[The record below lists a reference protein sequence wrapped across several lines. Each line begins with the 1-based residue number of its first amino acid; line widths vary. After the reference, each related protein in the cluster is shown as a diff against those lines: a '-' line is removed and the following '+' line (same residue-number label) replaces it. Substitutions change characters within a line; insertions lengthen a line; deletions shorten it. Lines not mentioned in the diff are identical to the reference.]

1 MDEKTVLGTCLTAL
15 GIGLLMGLERE
26 RAHTGGPGLR
36 SFALVALAGATAA
49 LLARAGDTAWL
60 IGAAMLAVTA
70 VAVANLL
77 RAPQSETAPGMT
89 TNAALVLCFLLGALA
104 TYGHGELAAGL
115 GVAATALMYFRPELH
130 GFSQKLSAVEM
141 RAILQFAAVAFL
153 LLPLLPDATWD
164 PWEVL
169 NPFRIGLLV
178 VLISGLSLAGYAALK
193 LFDHRQAV
201 LAMGLLG
208 GAVSSTATTLAF
220 ARHARDEAVPGA
232 AAALIVS
239 LANLTVLVRI
249 GVIAIAAAPALLPQ
263 LAPVL
268 ATALLVGLLLPLRAW
283 LRLRSMPTR
292 PDLEVKNPADLYS
305 ALGFALLFAIVL
317 VITAVANDALGAT
330 GLYVVAA
337 VSGLT
342 DVDAISLSAMQ
353 MNAQGRI
360 EAGIAVIAIGIAY
373 AANLMFKLG
382 VVGVIGGRTMLR
394 DVAANFACVLT
405 GLVAGMLL
413 WL

>member
-1 MDEKTVLGTCLTAL
+1 MDEKALLSTYLTAL
-15 GIGLLMGLERE
+15 GIGLLMGIERE
-26 RAHTGGPGLR
+26 RAKAGGPGLR
-36 SFALVALAGATAA
+36 SFALVALAGASAA
-49 LLARAGDTAWL
+49 LLGQLADSAWTV
-60 IGAAMLAVTA
+60 GAALIAVTA
-70 VAVANLL
+70 IAVSGSL
-77 RAPQSETAPGMT
+77 RAERSEDGPGAT
-89 TNAALVLCFLLGALA
+89 TSAALLLCFLLGTLCA
-104 TYGHGELAAGL
+104 YDHRELAV
-115 GVAATALMYFRPELH
+115 GVAVTATALMYFRPELH
-130 GFSQKLSAVEM
+130 GFSQRLSAVEM

-153 LLPLLPDATWD
+153 LLPLLPDRTWD
-164 PWEVL
+164 PWDVL

-220 ARHARDEAVPGA
+220 SRHARSETVPDR

-249 GVIAIAAAPALLPQ
+249 GVISIAAAPALLPK
-263 LAPVL
+263 LLPVL
-268 ATALLVGLLLPLRAW
+268 ATALVAGFVLPLRAW
-283 LRLRSMPTR
+283 LQLRAKEAPQN
-292 PDLEVKNPADLYS
+292 LEVRNPADLRS

-317 VITAVANDALGAT
+317 VIAAVANEALGTA
-330 GLYVVAA
+330 GLYAVAA

-360 EAGIAVIAIGIAY
+360 EAVAAVIAIGIAY
-373 AANLMFKLG
+373 SANLAFKLG
-382 VVGVIGGRTMLR
+382 VVGVIGGRPMLR
-394 DVAANFACVLT
+394 AVAANFGCALA

>member
-26 RAHTGGPGLR
+26 RAHAGGPGLR

-49 LLARAGDTAWL
+49 LLARASNSAWP

-70 VAVANLL
+70 VAAANLL
-77 RAPQSETAPGMT
+77 RAPQNDTAPGMT
-89 TNAALVLCFLLGALA
+89 TNAALLLCFLLGALA
-104 TYGHGELAAGL
+104 AHGHGELAASL
-115 GVAATALMYFRPELH
+115 GVAATALLYFRPELH
-130 GFSQKLSAVEM
+130 GFSQRLSATEM

-153 LLPLLPDATWD
+153 VLPLLPDATWD
-164 PWEVL
+164 PWAVL
-169 NPFRIGLLV
+169 NPFRVGLLV

-220 ARHARDEAVPGA
+220 SRHARDETIPVA

-249 GVIAIAAAPALLPQ
+249 AVIAIAAAPALLPQ

-268 ATALLVGLLLPLRAW
+268 GTALLAGLLLPLRAW
-283 LRLRSMPTR
+283 LGLRSMPTR
-292 PDLEVKNPADLYS
+292 PEMEVKNPADLRT
-305 ALGFALLFAIVL
+305 ALSFAALFAIVL
-317 VITAVANDALGAT
+317 VITAVANDALGTT
-330 GLYVVAA
+330 GLYAVAT

-353 MNAQGRI
+353 MTAQGRI
-360 EAGIAVIAIGIAY
+360 EAGSAVIAIGIAY

-382 VVGVIGGRTMLR
+382 VVGVIGGRSMLR
-394 DVAANFACVLT
+394 DVAANFACVLS

>member
-1 MDEKTVLGTCLTAL
+1 MDERALLATYLTAL
-15 GIGLLMGLERE
+15 GIGLLMGIERE
-26 RAHTGGPGLR
+26 RAKAGGPGLR
-36 SFALVALAGATAA
+36 SFALIALAGATAA
-49 LLARAGDTAWL
+49 LMSQFVQSAWVVAAAL
-60 IGAAMLAVTA
+60 IA
-70 VAVANLL
+70 VAAIAVAGTL
-77 RAPQSETAPGMT
+77 RADRGEDGPGT
-89 TNAALVLCFLLGALA
+89 TTSAALLLCFLLGAFCA
-104 TYGHGELAAGL
+104 FDHREFAVGV
-115 GVAATALMYFRPELH
+115 GVAATAMMYFRPELH
-130 GFSQKLSAVEM
+130 GFSQRLSAVEM

-153 LLPLLPDATWD
+153 LLPLLPNRTWD

-220 ARHARDEAVPGA
+220 ARRARDRSVSAP

-249 GVIAIAAAPALLPQ
+249 GVISVAAAPALLPK

-268 ATALLVGLLLPLRAW
+268 ATALIAGFALPVRGWLQLRGKDAQQE
-283 LRLRSMPTR
+283 
-292 PDLEVKNPADLYS
+292 LEVKNPADLRS
-305 ALGFALLFAIVL
+305 AMGFALLFAIVL
-317 VITAVANDALGAT
+317 VVTAIANDALGTA
-330 GLYVVAA
+330 GLYAVAA

-353 MNAQGRI
+353 MSTQGRI
-360 EAGIAVIAIGIAY
+360 DAAAAVIVVGIAY
-373 AANLMFKLG
+373 AANLVFKLG
-382 VVGVIGGRTMLR
+382 VIGVIGGRPMLR
-394 DVAANFACVLT
+394 AVAANFACALA
-405 GLVAGMLL
+405 GLVAGLLL